1 MAHRLCCTTAMLLLL
16 ALLGAQS
23 AAAAPVPLG
32 TAANFAVLGGSTV
45 TNTGPTVITGDLGL
59 SPGTSVTGFPPGT
72 VNGTMHIT
80 DSAAAQ
86 AQSDLTTAYNDAA
99 GRSPTST
106 ITADLAGR
114 TLVPG
119 VYNSG
124 SSIGL
129 SGDLTLDAQG
139 DPAAV
144 FVFQAG
150 SALTTGSAS
159 RVLLRNGAQAC
170 NVFWQV
176 GSSATLGTNSTF
188 AGNVLALT
196 SISVTTGANVT
207 GSVLTRNGAVT
218 LDTNNVTRSA
228 CAAPGTTPAPG
239 GTGTATDTDGDG
251 TPDSV
256 DSTPTGAAG
265 TPGAGVPGAVAPGT
279 PATIAGPPRCVKA
292 PFWARVRGGS
302 IASVTFAVDGRP
314 RATLHAKPGR
324 TVFVLLIKPME
335 QSRTTH
341 RITAR
346 VRFTAASG
354 RKARTLRLVY
364 KRCGGVA
371 AAVTPGFTG

>member
-1 MAHRLCCTTAMLLLL
+1 MAHRLCCTTVTVLLL
-16 ALLGAQS
+16 ALAGAQS
-23 AAAAPVPLG
+23 ASAAPVPLG
-32 TAANFAVLGGSTV
+32 TAATFAVLGGSTV

-86 AQSDLTTAYNDAA
+86 AQSDLTTAYTDAA
-99 GRSPTST
+99 GRAPTST

-119 VYNSG
+119 VYRSP
-124 SSIGL
+124 STIGL

-139 DPAAV
+139 DPSAV

-150 SALTTGSAS
+150 SGLTTGSAS
-159 RVLLRNGAQAC
+159 RVLLTNGAQAC

-176 GSSATLGTNSTF
+176 SSSATLGTNSTF
-188 AGNVLALT
+188 VGNVLALT
-196 SISVTTGANVT
+196 SISVTTGSNVT
-207 GSVLTRNGAVT
+207 GSVLARNGAVT

-228 CAAPGTTPAPG
+228 CAAQAPGTTPAPG
-239 GTGTATDTDGDG
+239 GGTDTDGDG

-256 DSTPTGAAG
+256 DSTPTGATG
-265 TPGAGVPGAVAPGT
+265 TPGAGVPGAVPPGT

-314 RATLHAKPGR
+314 RATLRAKPGR
-324 TVFVLLIKPME
+324 TVFVLLIKPMA

-341 RITAR
+341 RISAR

-364 KRCGGVA
+364 QRCGGVA